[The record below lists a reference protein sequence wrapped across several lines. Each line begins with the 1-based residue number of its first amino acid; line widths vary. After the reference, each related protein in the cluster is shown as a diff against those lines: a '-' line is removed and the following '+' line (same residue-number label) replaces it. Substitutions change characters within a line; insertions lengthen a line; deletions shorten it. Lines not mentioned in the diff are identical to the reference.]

1 MMEISL
7 IWLVG
12 ISDTDRCIGIYRRE
26 VLFITDEFIG
36 SEEIQYTHFR
46 QWSLNSHTCSD
57 Y

>member
-12 ISDTDRCIGIYRRE
+12 ISDTDRCIGIYRRD